1 MCWYTILNS
10 MPNLTNLLS
19 QVFPDKQDYILE
31 RLSDA
36 LRSRRGEALIA
47 PKINPLTLYSAY
59 PDCFEE
65 NGQRNFHT
73 LTNKLSYI
81 HDLGCNALHL
91 LPFFP
96 SPLVDGGFDITSF
109 TEVREDLGTIGDFEN
124 FIKEATKLDVRV
136 FIDLVGNHVSR
147 KHPWF
152 ERAQV
157 GEVPYK
163 DFFIT
168 TDQEPELI
176 EIKDSVAYYDLG
188 DKKCAATIIFPEQ
201 AGNLPHWIKGTD
213 NRWYFHTFYP
223 HQIDLNWNN
232 PDVFIAITQVIEF
245 WTSKGVSI
253 RLDAAPHLDK
263 QLEGV
268 VKKNSP
274 RNHVLI
280 QLLRGVQLLTNPQSL
295 LISEVVDDHT
305 AISTYL
311 HSEDAL
317 ESDYVYNFY
326 TLNGLWTALATG
338 DGSELLKSLALLSGD
353 KCISWIS
360 FLRSH
365 DALMLGFVDDAV
377 VKNTH
382 KILIDRGRPFGKGL
396 EIAGRLASFLQNNPL
411 EIVFAHFLL
420 ASLPGSI
427 ALFYGDEIG
436 KTNVSEFVESEYW
449 RKKHLTGDQNLAPDQ
464 RDLGRG
470 IVYTAEYYSSKG
482 QYLYTSIQKILH
494 ARAQYLASDSP
505 TITLPDTPSKEL
517 ITILHQVSST
527 VTVYA
532 NTGYEFVKIPFA
544 HEGSI
549 VLNINQAMVKSGELL
564 LPPRSGVWVQSR
576 IQSR

>member
-1 MCWYTILNS
+1 
-10 MPNLTNLLS
+10 MPNLVSLLS
-19 QVFPDKQDYILE
+19 QAFPGKEAYILDH
-31 RLSDA
+31 LSTA
-36 LRSRRGEALIA
+36 LREKKDQTLTPSKSPI
-47 PKINPLTLYSAY
+47 ITLYSTY
-59 PDCFEE
+59 PDGFEE

-73 LTNKLSYI
+73 LANKLSYI

-109 TEVREDLGTIGDFEN
+109 TEVREDLGTMDDFEN
-124 FIKEATKLDVRV
+124 LIKEAAKLDVRV
-136 FIDLVGNHVSR
+136 FIDLAGNHVSR

-152 ERAQV
+152 EQAQA
-157 GEVPYK
+157 GEAPYK

-168 TDQEPELI
+168 SDQEPELI
-176 EIKDSVAYYDLG
+176 EIKDSIAHYDLG
-188 DKKCAATIIFPEQ
+188 GKKCAAVIIFPEQ

-268 VKKNSP
+268 VKKNSS

-295 LISEVVDDHT
+295 LISEVVDDHA
-305 AISTYL
+305 AISAYL
-311 HSEDAL
+311 HSKDSL

-326 TLNGLWTALATG
+326 TLNGLWTTLVTG

-353 KCISWIS
+353 ECISWIS

-365 DALMLGFVDDAV
+365 DALMLGFIDDTA

-382 KILIDRGRPFGKGL
+382 EILIERGRSFGDGL
-396 EIAGRLASFLQNNPL
+396 EIAGRLASFLQNNPQ

-436 KTNVSEFVESEYW
+436 KTNASEFVESEYW

-482 QYLYTSIQKILH
+482 QYLYTSIREILH
-494 ARAQYLASDSP
+494 ARIQYLASDSP
-505 TITLPDTPSKEL
+505 NITLPENPSKEL
-517 ITILHQVSST
+517 ITIIHHVSPA

-532 NTGYEFVKIPFA
+532 NSRYEFARIPFA

-549 VLNINQAMVKSGELL
+549 VLNINQALVKSGELL

-576 IQSR
+576 